1 LIEKYIKIG
10 RNHDSANAKRSLYH
24 FLFFTTFCHGHWS
37 PHRMHG
43 KQQRTI
49 RFRIFSAMNPYHSEI
64 LTLIRKHSGKATQHT
79 FLNTYLGN
87 DHPRY
92 PISSPVLRM
101 IAKEWMRAH
110 RDLAVETFTELL
122 TSLVTGESATEKYMA
137 GILLDYSKPAQQ
149 TFNPGIFDQWLDHL
163 VGWAEIDGLCTGKYT
178 ITSLPAQFKR
188 WERLLTSFS
197 KSKNINKR
205 RASLVFLCS
214 PLRHH
219 KDEAL
224 LALALKNIDRVKAEK
239 EILITKAISWLLRSM
254 TKHYPKE
261 LKAYV
266 TENAATLPKIAVR
279 ETLRK
284 LKTGK
289 KT

>member
-1 LIEKYIKIG
+1 
-10 RNHDSANAKRSLYH
+10 
-24 FLFFTTFCHGHWS
+24 
-37 PHRMHG
+37 
-43 KQQRTI
+43 
-49 RFRIFSAMNPYHSEI
+49 MNPYHVEI
-64 LTLIRKHSGKATQHT
+64 LTVIRKNAGKATQHT
-79 FLNTYLGN
+79 FQDSYLGN

-92 PISSPVLRM
+92 PISAPVLRK
-101 IAKEWMRAH
+101 IAKAWMVDH
-110 RDLAVETFTELL
+110 RDLSVEAFTTLL
-122 TSLVTGESATEKYMA
+122 TSLIRGESSTEKFMA
-137 GILLDYSKPAQQ
+137 GILLEYSTSEQKA
-149 TFNPGIFDQWLDHL
+149 FAPGIFDAWLDHL
-163 VGWAEIDGLCTGKYT
+163 VGWAEVDVVCTGRYT
-178 ITSLPAQFKR
+178 IKSLPAQWKR
-188 WERLLTSFS
+188 WERLLVKFS

-219 KDEAL
+219 KDEAM
-224 LALALKNIDRVKAEK
+224 LALALKNIEQLKDEK

-266 TENAATLPKIAVR
+266 KENAATLPKIAVR

-284 LKTGK
+284 LETGK

>member
-1 LIEKYIKIG
+1 MQKGLYTIFY
-10 RNHDSANAKRSLYH
+10 SL
-24 FLFFTTFCHGHWS
+24 TAFCPDHC
-37 PHRMHG
+37 PPDLMHG
-43 KQQRTI
+43 EQQRTI
-49 RFRIFSAMNPYHSEI
+49 RFRIFSVMNRYHTEI

-79 FLNTYLGN
+79 FLNTYLGS

-92 PISSPVLRM
+92 PISSPVLRK
-101 IAKEWMRAH
+101 IAKEWMQSH
-110 RDLAVETFTELL
+110 RDLSVEAFTKLL

-137 GILLDYSKPAQQ
+137 GILLDYSRPEQQ
-149 TFNPGIFDQWLDHL
+149 TFNPRIFDQWLDHL
-163 VGWAEIDGLCTGKYT
+163 VGWAEVDVLCTGKYT
-178 ITSLPAQFKR
+178 ITAVPAQFKR

-205 RASLVFLCS
+205 RASIVFLCS

-224 LALALKNIDRVKAEK
+224 LALALKNVDQVKAER
-239 EILITKAISWLLRSM
+239 EILITKAISWVLRSM
-254 TKHYPKE
+254 TRHYPKE

-284 LKTGK
+284 LTTGK